1 MHAAEGP
8 EAESRRDMRSLP
20 APTTRAL
27 SVPDANESRAPSPA
41 NQAWLF
47 GLIAATLAWV
57 LLLVGL
63 VNWTANPVTLNRVQI
78 AHADYVVTATPIDV
92 AKGTF
97 QVEREWK
104 QGAELG
110 AIRIHNLPPTPSLER
125 REYLIPLSRRADG
138 SFVITHGELSNP
150 GHEKMVA
157 AHVPPVIYP
166 ATPDALR
173 QLEALL
179 RSSKSAKP

>member
-1 MHAAEGP
+1 M
-8 EAESRRDMRSLP
+8 
-20 APTTRAL
+20 
-27 SVPDANESRAPSPA
+27 
-41 NQAWLF
+41 
-47 GLIAATLAWV
+47 AATLAWV

-63 VNWTANPVTLNRVQI
+63 VNRTANPVTLNRAQI
-78 AHADYVVTATPIDV
+78 AHADYVVTAMPMDA

-104 QGAELG
+104 HGAELG
-110 AIRIHNLPPTPSLER
+110 AIQIHDLPPTPSLER
-125 REYLIPLSRRADG
+125 RESLIPLTRRADG
-138 SFVITHGELSNP
+138 SFVVTQGELSNP
-150 GHEKMVA
+150 GHEKTVA

-179 RSSKSAKP
+179 RSGVAAH